1 MIENVIITRKK
12 IFVSAASDPRTE
24 AIEKELNEYLQVL
37 KKIQTILKDD
47 K

>member
-24 AIEKELNEYLQVL
+24 IIEKEVDKYLQVL
-37 KKIQTILKDD
+37 EKIQVILEDD
-47 K
+47 N